1 MPKELK
7 YWCVTYLVEVGENNW
22 VEQPGFTNDRKV
34 FEKCLTNSLF
44 NPNIDRVWTATE
56 EECGQTVNNWQE
68 LRNILRSI
76 HSLKFEEEPEGK
88 ITTVGLK
95 DALVPWENYVKSQ
108 TKRSDS
114 ETPTKGGG

>member
-22 VEQPGFTNDRKV
+22 VEQPGFTNDREV

-56 EECGQTVNNWQE
+56 EECG
-68 LRNILRSI
+68 
-76 HSLKFEEEPEGK
+76 LKFEEEPEEK

>member
-22 VEQPGFTNDRKV
+22 VEQPGFTNDREV

-56 EECGQTVNNWQE
+56 EE
-68 LRNILRSI
+68 
-76 HSLKFEEEPEGK
+76 
-88 ITTVGLK
+88 LK